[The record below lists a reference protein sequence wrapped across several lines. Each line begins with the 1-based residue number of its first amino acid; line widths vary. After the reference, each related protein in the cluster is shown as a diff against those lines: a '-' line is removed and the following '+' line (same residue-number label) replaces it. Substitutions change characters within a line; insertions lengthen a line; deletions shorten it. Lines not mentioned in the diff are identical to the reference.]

1 IFFIALFVSLSGF
14 AFTILGAIEFVHA
27 VSHIFNQG
35 EEMFIQSTAIK
46 LLQSVDMFL
55 LSIVLYVFA
64 LGIVMLFHKNIGDE
78 LREVLPE
85 WLQIRDFMQLK
96 ALLWEAILTTLV
108 VSFLAYLVG
117 IKLSGGAV
125 TIEIL
130 VLPLSILI
138 ISTSL
143 YLLKKRPKATKT
155 THPIF
160 TRRIVAVSTFLSTF
174 AD

>member
-1 IFFIALFVSLSGF
+1 MKYGLKILLVIIFFIALLVSAAGF
-14 AFTILGAIEFVHA
+14 AFTVLGAIEFVHA
-27 VSHIFNQG
+27 ASHIFNHSD
-35 EEMFIQSTAIK
+35 EMYIQSTAIK

-108 VSFLAYLVG
+108 VSYLAYLVG
-117 IKLSGGAV
+117 IKLSGGV
-125 TIEIL
+125 FSIEIL

-138 ISTSL
+138 ISASL
-143 YLLKKRPKATKT
+143 YLLKKAPSK
-155 THPIF
+155 H
-160 TRRIVAVSTFLSTF
+160 
-174 AD
+174 